1 MPMTDVIDAD
11 AAPART
17 VDHAAHPARAA
28 ALDGLAALLCI
39 LPLLLTAHLP
49 LTDLP
54 NHLARQYILRDWAS
68 SPTLQAFYA
77 IHWAL
82 VPNLALEIFVLAVR
96 RVMSIDL
103 AIRTFC
109 IVTMLLLFGGT
120 RLVNRQLGGA
130 QARAYRF
137 APLLCYGGPFQYGFL
152 SYCFGIGLA
161 LLLFGFYLRI
171 RERGWGWLVL
181 LMPLSFALLLCHL
194 AAFGLFAIA
203 VGACELTH
211 GFVAAGG
218 LTRRL
223 PAALVRHQV
232 GPLLC
237 LVPVFLVFLWLSPTA
252 DHSTA
257 ASIIRF
263 STLHQK
269 ARSFASITLFTSPKL
284 EVGLLA
290 LALAGLAA
298 AVLSRTMR
306 LHPVGAAATATM
318 LLVWLALP
326 NIALGGAYIDYR
338 VPWAVAFFLLASVI
352 PGRRHDRLAVPFA
365 GCFAALAVARI
376 ALIAGLWLSWEPTLA
391 ALDTALSRLPV
402 GSRLMVVEG
411 RPPSGEVFRQP
422 DLEHVAAYAVAR
434 RQAFMPGMFA
444 SLSGQILYFQPHYL
458 DLAQQAAFEVAIP
471 ASLERVLPDYDYIL
485 DLLPDLA
492 RIGPDVPV
500 VCEASGPH
508 FMLLKVGG
516 EGAAAL
522 GDNVPCPG

>member
-1 MPMTDVIDAD
+1 MPMTDVVNAD
-11 AAPART
+11 AASASAIRVT
-17 VDHAAHPARAA
+17 ATLREAAF
-28 ALDGLAALLCI
+28 DGLAALLCI

-68 SPTLQAFYA
+68 SPALQAFYA

-82 VPNLALEIFVLAVR
+82 VPNLALEIFVLGAR
-96 RVMSIDL
+96 QVMSIDL
-103 AIRTFC
+103 AIRAFC
-109 IVTMLLLFGGT
+109 IITMLLLFGGT

-130 QARAYRF
+130 RTRAYRF
-137 APLLCYGGPFQYGFL
+137 AALLCYGGPFQYGFL
-152 SYCFGIGLA
+152 SYCFGVGLS

-171 RERGWGWLVL
+171 RARGWGWLVL
-181 LMPLSFALLLCHL
+181 LMPLSFVLLLCHL

-203 VGACELTH
+203 VGACELTQ

-218 LTRRL
+218 LTHRL
-223 PAALVRHQV
+223 PATLVRYQI

-237 LVPVFLVFLWLSPTA
+237 LVPVFLVFLWFSPTA

-257 ASIIRF
+257 AAVIHF
-263 STLHQK
+263 STLHEK

-284 EVGLLA
+284 EGVMLIV
-290 LALAGLAA
+290 ALAGLAA
-298 AVLSRTMR
+298 AVWSRTVR
-306 LHPVGAAATATM
+306 LHPVGVTAVAAM
-318 LLVWLALP
+318 LVVWLALP

-338 VPWAVAFFLLASVI
+338 VPWAVAFFLLASII
-352 PGRRHDRLAVPFA
+352 PGQRHDRLAVPF
-365 GCFAALAVARI
+365 GGGFAMLAVARI
-376 ALIAGLWLSWEPTLA
+376 ALIAGLWLSWEPTLS
-391 ALDTALSRLPV
+391 ALDAALSRLPV

-411 RPPSGEVFRQP
+411 HLPSGEVFRQP

-458 DLAQQAAFEVAIP
+458 DLALQAAFEVAIP
-471 ASLERVLPDYDYIL
+471 AALERMPPDYDYIL

-492 RIGPDVPV
+492 RIGPGIPV
-500 VCEASGPH
+500 ACETRGPH

-522 GDNVPCPG
+522 GSDVHCPD